1 MNLSY
6 HSATAWQCNQIQK
19 ILHTFS
25 ILLKYNT
32 VILYIY
38 EVVYMGNVLIV
49 DDSSLIR
56 SVASS
61 AAKEAGHNV
70 IVAGNGQEGLD
81 AMKNNEIN
89 IVFSDVNM
97 PVMGGLEMVKNIK
110 NDPAY
115 KFIPVIML
123 TTESNPELKAKGKA
137 LGVKAW
143 MLKPFNKDKFFMALK
158 KLLA

>member
-1 MNLSY
+1 
-6 HSATAWQCNQIQK
+6 
-19 ILHTFS
+19 
-25 ILLKYNT
+25 
-32 VILYIY
+32 
-38 EVVYMGNVLIV
+38 MGNVLIV

-70 IVAGNGQEGLD
+70 IVASNGQEGLD
-81 AMKNNEIN
+81 AMNNNDID

-110 NDPAY
+110 SNPAY

-123 TTESNPELKAKGKA
+123 TTESNPELKAEGKA

-143 MLKPFNKDKFFMALK
+143 MLKPFNKGKFFIALK
-158 KLLA
+158 KLLG